1 VPDTTTT
8 TDPGRP
14 QTISAKGGVTTVSC
28 QGDQIR
34 LLSAIPA
41 SGFTVSVGGG
51 SRQLDVQY
59 SSSGHQ
65 SDVTAYCQG
74 GTLYPSVTEHNGD

>member
-8 TDPGRP
+8 TDPGHP
-14 QTISAKGGVTTVSC
+14 QTISARGGVTTVSC
-28 QGDQIR
+28 QGNQIR
-34 LLSAIPA
+34 LISAIPA
-41 SGFTVSVGGG
+41 SGFTVSVGGD

-65 SDVTAYCQG
+65 SDVRASCQA
-74 GTLYPSVTEHNGD
+74 GTLHSSVNENNGD